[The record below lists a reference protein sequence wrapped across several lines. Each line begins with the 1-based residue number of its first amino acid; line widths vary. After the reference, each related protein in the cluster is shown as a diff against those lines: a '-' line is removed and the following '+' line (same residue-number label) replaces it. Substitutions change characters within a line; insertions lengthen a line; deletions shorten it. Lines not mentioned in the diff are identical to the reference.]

1 MENATIISIILYV
14 IIAMILIFALK
25 SERADLNCAD
35 VGQTICGPGKGRAYY
50 NSHPVKGDSQEL
62 LIKKLVRTANYD
74 LIAIHWRRAM
84 IAAIIIGFSSAFI
97 SKAKLPNGQILSIH
111 VLIAFCVIYAFD
123 MNYQSYVVKPA
134 MKQVDE
140 IARHLM

>member
-14 IIAMILIFALK
+14 IITMILLFALK

-50 NSHPVKGDSQEL
+50 NSHPVEGDSQQM

-74 LIAIHWRRAM
+74 LVAIHWRRAM
-84 IAAIIIGFSSAFI
+84 IAAIAIGFISAFV
-97 SKAKLPNGQILSIH
+97 SRGKLPNGQILSIH
-111 VLIAFCVIYAFD
+111 VLLAFCVIYAVE
-123 MNYQSYVVKPA
+123 MNFQASVIKPA
-134 MKQVDE
+134 MKQIDE
-140 IARHLM
+140 IARKLQ

>member
-14 IIAMILIFALK
+14 IITMILIFALK

-35 VGQTICGPGKGRAYY
+35 VAQTICGPGKGRAYY
-50 NSHPVKGDSQEL
+50 NSHPVKGDSREI

-84 IAAIIIGFSSAFI
+84 IAAIAIGFGSAFI
-97 SKAKLPNGQILSIH
+97 SKGRLPNGQILSIH
-111 VLIAFCVIYAFD
+111 VLVAFCVIYATQMHF
-123 MNYQSYVVKPA
+123 QTYVIRPA
-134 MKQVDE
+134 MKQIDE
-140 IARHLM
+140 IARMMH